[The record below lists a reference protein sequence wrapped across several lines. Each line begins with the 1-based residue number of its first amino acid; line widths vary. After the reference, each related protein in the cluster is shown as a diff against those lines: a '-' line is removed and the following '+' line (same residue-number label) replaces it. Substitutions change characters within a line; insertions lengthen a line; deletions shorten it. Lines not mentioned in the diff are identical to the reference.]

1 LAEAVV
7 WLGTTVAKAV
17 TAPAVQEGV
26 VTAAGVVTVPQ
37 AKEATE
43 VRVVIVPQVKVVTAA
58 MEVMDHKVEEKAE
71 KEDKGPP
78 ATVGVDVMD
87 QAGSKTRSKI

>member
-1 LAEAVV
+1 MWCLRPFRLEHLAEAVV

-17 TAPAVQEGV
+17 TAPAVQEGA
-26 VTAAGVVTVPQ
+26 VTAAG
-37 AKEATE
+37 
-43 VRVVIVPQVKVVTAA
+43 VVIVPQVKVVTAA